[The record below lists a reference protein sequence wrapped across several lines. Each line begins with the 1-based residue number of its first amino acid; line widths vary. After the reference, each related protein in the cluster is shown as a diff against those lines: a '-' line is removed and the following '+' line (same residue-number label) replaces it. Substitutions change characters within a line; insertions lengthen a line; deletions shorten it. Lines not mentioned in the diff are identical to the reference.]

1 VPGVAWVRELLD
13 EHRSIHAAIATAR
26 DLAHAAIATA
36 RDLAHA
42 ARDEARRALAHIPDS
57 PDRDFLL
64 ALPHYV
70 ISRQR

>member
-26 DLAHAAIATA
+26 DLAHAA
-36 RDLAHA
+36 
-42 ARDEARRALAHIPDS
+42 RDEAQRALAHIPDS
-57 PDRDFLL
+57 PDRAFLL